1 MSATVFDFERRKT
14 VMLTVTE
21 KCNLNCSYCYEHCK
35 FPRSMSFETAKKILD
50 YEFSL
55 QDGFDFIEV
64 DLFGGEP
71 FLEFELLKEIHD
83 YVLSI
88 QSPHRRICFSTSNGT
103 LIHGSIQDW
112 LERNKESFCVGISL
126 DGTRQ
131 MHNINRSNSFD
142 LIDIDFFK
150 HCWPQQDIKMTV
162 SRESLPNLAEGII
175 FIQSL
180 GFACSGSFAF
190 GINWDLDIDLPILEK
205 QLDILAQYYLD
216 HPLVPIAEILD
227 LNLEYISLESS
238 TPTRW
243 CGAGKQMKAYD
254 VEGNCF
260 PCQSFMQITQGKP
273 VEIDESL
280 FADETNLVDP
290 KCKKCILNNVCS
302 TCYGMNYSLTG
313 KINERDKEHCQFNKL
328 ISMFNAYV
336 KFHRIMSK
344 SDDELTPR
352 DYKVL
357 DSIYKLNK
365 ELCI

>member
-1 MSATVFDFERRKT
+1 
-14 VMLTVTE
+14 MLTITE
-21 KCNLNCSYCYEHCK
+21 KCNLNCTYCYEHCK
-35 FPRSMSFETAKKILD
+35 SPRSMSFETAKRILD

-55 QDGFDFIEV
+55 NDGFDFIEV

-71 FLEFELLKEIHD
+71 FLEFELLKKIHD

-103 LIHGSIQDW
+103 LIHGEAQEW
-112 LERNKESFCVGISL
+112 LEKNKESFCVGISL
-126 DGTRQ
+126 DGNKQ
-131 MHNINRSNSFD
+131 MHDVNRSNSFD
-142 LIDIDFFK
+142 MIDIPFFK
-150 HCWPQQDIKMTV
+150 RCWPQQDIKMTV
-162 SRESLPNLAEGII
+162 SRESLQHLADGIM

-180 GFACSGSFAF
+180 GYPCSGSFAF
-190 GINWDLDIDLPILEK
+190 GIDWDLKVDVPMLEE
-205 QLDILAQYYLD
+205 QLGILAKFYLD
-216 HPLVPIAEILD
+216 NPTVPIAEILD

-290 KCKKCILNNVCS
+290 KCEKCILNNVCS

-328 ISMFNAYV
+328 IAMFNAYV